1 MREAYS
7 SQPRLVEIWLD
18 LDHAHELR
26 QISEL
31 LDRYP
36 QITEAVVTDL
46 RATKCLK
53 SAVQGAHGLNAEQ
66 VLRALLIKQLHG
78 FSYRELAFHLADSRS
93 FRTFCRFGIT
103 DPTPSKSALAAAI
116 KVLRPETLEEIHR
129 CLLTAAQD
137 HKVEAGQKVRI
148 DCTVVE
154 SNIHRPSDS
163 ELLWDGIRVLSR
175 LLNRLRDRL
184 GAEVVVFADRTRRAK
199 RRRLE
204 ILNAKNSDQRRQA
217 YLDLIAASE
226 EVHRAGRL
234 VVQRLRTQGD
244 DLDKVATRLV
254 RKLEHFLGLIQKV
267 LHQTRRRVLEQE
279 SVPAAEKVV
288 SLFEEHTDV
297 IRKDGRETYYGHKIC
312 LVGGPSSLVLDCL
325 MLEGNPADS
334 TLPKTMIERQKE
346 IFARP
351 PRQAAFDGSFASKEN
366 LANLKAQGVE
376 DVAFSKRAH
385 LPVEEMAQSVSVY
398 RSLRNF
404 RAGIEGNISWL
415 KRIFGLG
422 RCTWRSQ
429 TSFRSY
435 IWSSILAFNLLVL
448 ARHLLS

>member
-1 MREAYS
+1 M
-7 SQPRLVEIWLD
+7 
-18 LDHAHELR
+18 
-26 QISEL
+26 
-31 LDRYP
+31 
-36 QITEAVVTDL
+36 
-46 RATKCLK
+46 
-53 SAVQGAHGLNAEQ
+53 
-66 VLRALLIKQLHG
+66 
-78 FSYRELAFHLADSRS
+78 
-93 FRTFCRFGIT
+93 
-103 DPTPSKSALAAAI
+103 
-116 KVLRPETLEEIHR
+116 
-129 CLLTAAQD
+129 
-137 HKVEAGQKVRI
+137 
-148 DCTVVE
+148 
-154 SNIHRPSDS
+154 
-163 ELLWDGIRVLSR
+163 
-175 LLNRLRDRL
+175 
-184 GAEVVVFADRTRRAK
+184 VFADRTRRAK

-244 DLDKVATRLV
+244 GLDKVATRLV

-312 LVGGPSSLVLDCL
+312 LVSGPSSLVLDCL